1 MGQACSSSPS
11 LVVPACPKRGGTV
24 VVLRFGGACESPLYG
39 IRRCMSHT
47 RLGRF
52 SMLDVSTVGIV
63 SVPNRSVLE
72 TSRREL
78 LEDVSFGVGTL
89 LVVEQS
95 SLDQPPQGGV
105 ICTVVY
111 GVLCCAGHAA
121 PRFLWYWCSQN

>member
-95 SLDQPPQGGV
+95 SLENCLRG
-105 ICTVVY
+105 
-111 GVLCCAGHAA
+111 
-121 PRFLWYWCSQN
+121 